1 MQVDG
6 LVVAS
11 YKYAK
16 MWTRLWLA
24 EDLLV
29 ALLSLA
35 WIYGGRLVCFFVIV
49 AFIAPVTILGYD
61 PYMMQRAHDE
71 IARKSGTWQD
81 VYHPTL
87 REKMA
92 LHAVGG
98 KAVIDRQPFRYMPVE
113 EIELH
118 YYKFITR
125 IDT

>member
-11 YKYAK
+11 YKYAS
-16 MWTRLWLA
+16 M
-24 EDLLV
+24 LV
-29 ALLSLA
+29 HQWCSSDATLVFLSTV
-35 WIYGGRLVCFFVIV
+35 WMYGGRLVCFFVIV
-49 AFIAPVTILGYD
+49 AFIVPATRLGYD

-81 VYHPTL
+81 VYHPTM

-113 EIELH
+113 EIE
-118 YYKFITR
+118 YFFITNLN
-125 IDT
+125 TKT